1 MVKAL
6 DCQLLIISP
15 MLLPQELAQ
24 AVFCMQLL
32 KHLSIIS
39 TVLLGLM
46 GRALQVLRG

>member
-32 KHLSIIS
+32 KHPSIIS

-46 GRALQVLRG
+46 ERALQVLRG